1 MKIYYILLTICWFR
15 ISLFNILFDHL
26 LPSVFWIF
34 VKLCGI
40 LNILIITINLHL
52 RICVLVFLVRLNV
65 WLNKVR
71 NNIQIFRLIFLRIFN
86 CNMTFSFKMTPI
98 LLKIVLI
105 LMDRLRIDIWISQ
118 NTLRVKLVVLVR
130 AYRHLLFNTI
140 LHLTLEPWFSI
151 WIFLVHRCFF
161 ETILS

>member
-1 MKIYYILLTICWFR
+1 MKVQ
-15 ISLFNILFDHL
+15 SLSPFAYFKFEVLGQTSLWATTKSRKNENELA
-26 LPSVFWIF
+26 
-34 VKLCGI
+34 
-40 LNILIITINLHL
+40 HL